1 MKKEK
6 KIVSVEAEESKE
18 KVALNKEGKIVKAK
32 EVEAIPKEGAKP
44 RRIGAVLLWIL
55 AIAAEVV
62 AILNIFNKLE
72 LPKFNQLTW
81 LIGLIVVDLIFLVI
95 GSMLWKKANHID
107 PASEKNPTK
116 FWLWNNLGSI
126 VSVIAFLPLIIII
139 FTNKDLDGKTKKI
152 AGIVAIIALLIG
164 GVASYDFNPI
174 SSEQLE
180 AAKAEILANGNYD
193 VNEKGEPIVYWLEHS
208 TKYHINKDCQHINRA
223 GTSDTIMSGTIEAAY
238 QHGLTDPCRTCIKA
252 IDKAAEDLK
261 EETAKKIPAED
272 IGE

>member
-6 KIVSVEAEESKE
+6 KIVSVEVDETKE
-18 KVALNKEGKIVKAK
+18 KVALNKDGRIVNAR
-32 EVEAIPKEGAKP
+32 EVNAIPKEGAKP

-55 AIAAEVV
+55 AIACEAV
-62 AILNIFNKLE
+62 AVLNIFNKIE
-72 LPKFNQLTW
+72 LPKFSQTVW
-81 LIGLIVVDLIFLVI
+81 LVGLIVLDLIFVVI

-126 VSVIAFLPLIIII
+126 MSVIAFLPLIIII
-139 FTNKDLDGKTKKI
+139 FTNKDMDKKTKTI
-152 AGIVAIIALLIG
+152 AGVAAIIALLIG
-164 GVASYDFNPI
+164 GLTSYDWNPI

-252 IDKAAEDLK
+252 IDKAAESVS
-261 EETAKKIPAED
+261 KKVVD
-272 IGE
+272 GE